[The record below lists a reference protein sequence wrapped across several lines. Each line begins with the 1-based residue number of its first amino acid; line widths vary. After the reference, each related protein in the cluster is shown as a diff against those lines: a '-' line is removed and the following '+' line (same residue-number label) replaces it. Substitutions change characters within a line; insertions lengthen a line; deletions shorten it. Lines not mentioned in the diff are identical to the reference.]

1 MERHIDLW
9 TSEVTL
15 DLLREG
21 ETIQNDL
28 RPSNTPSTVANISK
42 KFTREK
48 HKGNVTNA
56 MKLLT
61 DNMQNGI
68 LPLNQKTLNPSK
80 QKHPRGKKS
89 ELDGLLTD
97 TPEQVH
103 PKKFDAIIANLVKRA
118 AVRTRGGAGPSGL
131 DANGWRRIL
140 ITKQSG
146 TSSTDLCKAI
156 AEVIK
161 KLCTTDNLHHR

>member
-1 MERHIDLW
+1 MERRIDLW
-9 TSEVTL
+9 TSEVIL
-15 DLLREG
+15 DLLRER

-56 MKLLT
+56 MKLLI

-68 LPLNQKTLNPSK
+68 LPLNQKALNQLK
-80 QKHPRGKKS
+80 QKHPQGKKS
-89 ELDGLLTD
+89 ELDGLLTG

-103 PKKFDAIIANLVKRA
+103 SKNL
-118 AVRTRGGAGPSGL
+118 TEL
-131 DANGWRRIL
+131 L
-140 ITKQSG
+140 LT
-146 TSSTDLCKAI
+146 
-156 AEVIK
+156 
-161 KLCTTDNLHHR
+161 